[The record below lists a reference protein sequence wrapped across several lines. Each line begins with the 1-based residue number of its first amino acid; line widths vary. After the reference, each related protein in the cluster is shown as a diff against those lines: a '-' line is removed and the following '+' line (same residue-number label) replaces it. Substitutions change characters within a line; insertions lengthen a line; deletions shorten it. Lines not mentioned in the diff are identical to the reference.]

1 MGTIDPKIIVN
12 LPDEELK
19 DRVKDLAEKTNRSIS
34 HVCRE
39 AIKRYLDEMENGRA
53 DVGEEE
59 VLSEWVNE

>member
-1 MGTIDPKIIVN
+1 MSIDPKIIVN

-19 DRVKDLAEKTNRSIS
+19 DRVKSLAEKTNRSMS

-39 AIKRYLDEMENGRA
+39 AIKMYLDKMENKKT
-53 DVGEEE
+53 DMEQEE